1 MQLSLGTYW
10 LSTEPDVI
18 DWPKSKWYVTPCSS
32 FADYSDLRALPP
44 APLDVHVNVSVSAA
58 STLTALVN
66 ITNTAPHA
74 VAFLVHLRLINDVN
88 GRTCGRSSGA
98 TTTSRC
104 YQWRLAMIYPLHITH
119 PSELRFMLWPKR
131 LILPSPR
138 RPESRRLTEAD
149 SPNLRS
155 VAPRRVPSFCREG
168 AANASWL
175 G

>member
-88 GRTCGRSSGA
+88 GKDVWPVFWSDNYFTLLPMETRNDISAAYNASVGVAVHVVAETFNSAVSPATREPEADGGRLTQPALSGA
-98 TTTSRC
+98 
-104 YQWRLAMIYPLHITH
+104 
-119 PSELRFMLWPKR
+119 
-131 LILPSPR
+131 SPR
-138 RPESRRLTEAD
+138 ALV
-149 SPNLRS
+149 L
-155 VAPRRVPSFCREG
+155 
-168 AANASWL
+168 
-175 G
+175 